1 MRILDI
7 YLPIVVRPAVAPR
20 ERAVGRLR
28 ASLVWEIIQPVG
40 WEKPSLAQNKG
51 TSRVVVIWSSRG
63 KAGSG
68 LRMADSWKLT

>member
-1 MRILDI
+1 M
-7 YLPIVVRPAVAPR
+7 VREAAAPS
-20 ERAVGRLR
+20 ERAVGRPR

-51 TSRVVVIWSSRG
+51 TRRVRLILSRRG